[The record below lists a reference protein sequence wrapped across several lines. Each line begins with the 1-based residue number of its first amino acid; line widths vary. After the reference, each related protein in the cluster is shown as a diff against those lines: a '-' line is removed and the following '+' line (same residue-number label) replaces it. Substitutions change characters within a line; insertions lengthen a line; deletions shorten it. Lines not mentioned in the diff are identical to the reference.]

1 MIEVIVSGAVGGAA
15 GLFGHL
21 KSKDFVRRRLR
32 YTRVVEK
39 SSVGMGL
46 VAGAATAVAAAPVV
60 AVLPLVGAGA
70 ALLTAAGVGS
80 GVALGVRQARK
91 GGPAEDRS

>member
-1 MIEVIVSGAVGGAA
+1 MFVLELIVGGVA
-15 GLFGHL
+15 GFFGHR

-39 SSVGMGL
+39 SSVRVGL
-46 VAGAATAVAAAPVV
+46 AAGAVTAVAAAPVV
-60 AVLPLVGAGA
+60 VIVPVIGASA
-70 ALLTAAGVGS
+70 ALITAAGVGS

-91 GGPAEDRS
+91 GGASEDLS

>member
-1 MIEVIVSGAVGGAA
+1 MFVLELIVGGVA
-15 GLFGHL
+15 GLFGHR
-21 KSKDFVRRRLR
+21 KSKNFVRRRLR

-39 SSVGMGL
+39 SSVGVGL

-60 AVLPLVGAGA
+60 AIVPAIGAGA
-70 ALLTAAGVGS
+70 ALITAAGVGS

-91 GGPAEDRS
+91 GGTPDDRS

>member
-1 MIEVIVSGAVGGAA
+1 MIIEVVVGGAA
-15 GLFGHL
+15 GVFGHL
-21 KSKDFVRRRLR
+21 KSKEFVRRRLR
-32 YTRVVEK
+32 YTSVVEK

-46 VAGAATAVAAAPVV
+46 VAGAVTAVAAGTVV
-60 AVLPLVGAGA
+60 AVVPVIGAGT

-91 GGPAEDRS
+91 GGTSED